1 MRQPAQENIIQNML
15 ICCCA
20 KLGTG
25 PRWGN
30 LVTPMW
36 RTPAPRPI
44 LDRGS
49 PRRTY
54 GYAVINP
61 RIRVCQPSSKVLSPT
76 LHIRSAI
83 LGFVSIDGKEIVMP
97 KELDHDHKSGRL
109 FLSGHA
115 KQANFRI
122 FAAN

>member
-1 MRQPAQENIIQNML
+1 ML

-30 LVTPMW
+30 LVTAMW

-76 LHIRSAI
+76 LHICSAI
-83 LGFVSIDGKEIVMP
+83 LDFVSIDGKEIVMP
-97 KELDHDHKSGRL
+97 KALDHDHKSSLLKRRWRL
-109 FLSGHA
+109 EPVV
-115 KQANFRI
+115 
-122 FAAN
+122 

>member
-1 MRQPAQENIIQNML
+1 ML

-30 LVTPMW
+30 LVTAMW

-76 LHIRSAI
+76 LHICSAI
-83 LGFVSIDGKEIVMP
+83 LDFVSIDGKEIVMP
-97 KELDHDHKSGRL
+97 KALDHDHKS
-109 FLSGHA
+109 S
-115 KQANFRI
+115 
-122 FAAN
+122 